1 MSEREQ
7 FVEDYGVYMEMIYIV
22 LNGDLTRMDEI
33 FKMDAHRLVFL
44 AEYLIR
50 KRKVESKK

>member
-33 FKMDAHRLVFL
+33 FKMDAHRFVFL

-50 KRKVESKK
+50 KRKTENKK